1 MGITNVATRLLAAAL
16 LLAVIAVSACTSS
29 SAADRAQATGYI
41 VVLVGDPPAT
51 PDAAARVRVVAD
63 SLVAQHGGTVERVF
77 GTALNGFSAR
87 LTPAQAKAV
96 AGDKR
101 VRYVEPDGE
110 MRTQPRK

>member
-1 MGITNVATRLLAAAL
+1 MSNLAKRLVGAAL
-16 LLAVIAVSACTSS
+16 LLGVVVVSACAPS
-29 SAADRAQATGYI
+29 SAADRARTAGYI

-51 PDAAARVRVVAD
+51 PDATARVRAVAD
-63 SLVAQHGGTVERVF
+63 SLVAEHGGTVERVF

-87 LTPAQAKAV
+87 FTPAQAKAV
-96 AGDKR
+96 AADGR